1 MRSEALGRLSEI
13 SLYQW
18 GLVTARQAESLGV
31 RRWDLHRLVADGAL
45 EAAGRGVYRIAGAPV
60 ATHLGMRI
68 AWLQLAP
75 GDIAEDRKVEQ
86 GVLSH
91 RSAAV
96 LYGVGD
102 FEPEPYEFT
111 VPRRKRSRRTDV
123 VLHASALTDSEV
135 DWQDELP
142 VTTPVR
148 LIRDLLADRH
158 DGGHIGQVVVDLL
171 ARRLADR
178 KRLAAAMEPYAAAYG
193 LPGASGAAFL
203 KHLTTPHRRVT

>member
-18 GLVTARQAESLGV
+18 GLLTARQAEHQGV

-45 EAAGRGVYRIAGAPV
+45 EAAGHGVYRIAGAPV
-60 ATHLGMRI
+60 VAHLGIRI

-75 GDIAEDRKVEQ
+75 GEIAEDRRVGQ

-111 VPRRKRSRRTDV
+111 VPRRRRSRRTDV
-123 VLHASALTDSEV
+123 VLHTAVLTDSEV

-148 LIRDLLADRH
+148 LVRDLLADRH
-158 DGGHIGQVVVDLL
+158 DGGHIGQVLADLL

-193 LPGASGAAFL
+193 LPGESGAALL
-203 KHLTTPHRRVT
+203 KHLTAPQGRAT